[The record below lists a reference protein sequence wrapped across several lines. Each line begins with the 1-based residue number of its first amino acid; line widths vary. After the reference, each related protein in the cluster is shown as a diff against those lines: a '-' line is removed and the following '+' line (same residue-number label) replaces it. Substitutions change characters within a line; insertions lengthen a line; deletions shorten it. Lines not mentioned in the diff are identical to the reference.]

1 MSYKDIVGLIKETVD
16 RFNEDKGARLGAS
29 LAYYTIFSIAPLL
42 VIAVAIAG
50 AVFGRSTAQG
60 QVIGTIQSVVGQ
72 QGGQAIGAM
81 VESASQPRAGG
92 ILLTLLGIV
101 TLLLGASGVFGA
113 LQDSLNTIW
122 GVQPRP
128 GGGLKGMV
136 KERFFSFTLVVGTG
150 FLLLVSLVVTAGLAA
165 AGKWFSDAMPG
176 GAGVWEGVNFVFSL
190 LVVTVLFA
198 LIFKVVPDAAIAWR
212 DIAIGAFVTA
222 LLFTIG
228 KFAIGLYLGHSA
240 FGSSYGA
247 AGSLLVLL
255 LWVYY
260 SAQILFFGA
269 EFTQVYANQYGS
281 HVAPEP
287 GAVPL
292 TEEARAEQGMPRKP
306 DVVTAA
312 DTGQSVE
319 EVAKSREGERA
330 DQKPQPGG
338 AQAARQA
345 PPSNAQAQAHELTQ
359 PPRPAQNGDAGSNG
373 HTAQSGGFSLKEGV
387 KVLGL
392 SAAVFALEKLNGRR
406 RSTE

>member
-228 KFAIGLYLGHSA
+228 KFAIGLYLGRSSVTSA
-240 FGSSYGA
+240 YGA
-247 AGSLLVLL
+247 AGSLVLVLL
-255 LWVYY
+255 WIYY
-260 SAQILFFGA
+260 SAQILFLGA
-269 EFTQVYANQYGS
+269 ELTQVVANRYGTPI
-281 HVAPEP
+281 VPKP

-292 TEEARAEQGMPRKP
+292 TEAARAGQGIPRAP
-306 DVVTAA
+306 QVAEAA
-312 DTGQSVE
+312 ETGRSVE
-319 EVAKSREGERA
+319 AVARTRDTER
-330 DQKPQPGG
+330 
-338 AQAARQA
+338 
-345 PPSNAQAQAHELTQ
+345 
-359 PPRPAQNGDAGSNG
+359 GSQ
-373 HTAQSGGFSLKEGV
+373 TPLAV
-387 KVLGL
+387 K
-392 SAAVFALEKLNGRR
+392 
-406 RSTE
+406 